1 VTYLLDTHAVL
12 WFFSGNALLSRTVR
26 NIITNQDCKK
36 LVSVASVWETAIKI
50 SIGKLVFPHN
60 TEGFVEQIRKNGFEL
75 LPITPRHIMH
85 LEQLPL
91 LHRDPF
97 DRLLISAAII
107 ENITLLTNDADIQQY
122 PVRTFW

>member
-1 VTYLLDTHAVL
+1 VNYLLDTHAVL
-12 WFFSGNALLSRTVR
+12 WFLGGDALLSRTVR
-26 NIITNQDCKK
+26 NIITNHDYGKS
-36 LVSVASVWETAIKI
+36 VSVASVWEAAIKI
-50 SIGKLVFPHN
+50 SIGKLVFPNN

-75 LPITPRHIMH
+75 LPIAPRHIMH
-85 LEQLPL
+85 LELLPL